1 MSKTLGEFEQIAQL
15 MAPLAEKAK
24 GAFALKDDGAVFS
37 HRIDQ
42 EIVVTTDTL
51 IAGVHFFAT
60 DDPFD
65 IAVKLLAVNLSD
77 LAAMGAC
84 PLHYTLNA
92 SYPQNIT
99 NDWISTFAK
108 GLAHMQERF
117 GISLLGGDTT
127 KTPGPLT
134 LSLSAFGL
142 VKKSTALRRNGAGEG
157 DLICVS
163 GTIGDGA
170 LGLKVAKGDLEDTSG
185 YLLSRY
191 LRPSPR
197 IALGQSLIGLATAC
211 MDISDGLLGDFN
223 HLGCGGIIHMDKIP
237 LSAQA
242 RQILDK
248 DSEQIFTI
256 LNGGDDYE
264 LLFCIDEKSRP
275 VLEDIAHAC
284 ETDIAVIGRIT
295 KDSDLSLLQPDG
307 TTMSTIPSGY
317 RHF

>member
-15 MAPLAEKAK
+15 MAPLAEKTK

-37 HRIDQ
+37 HGDEQ

-51 IAGVHFFAT
+51 IADVHFFAT

-65 IAVKLLAVNLSD
+65 IALKLLAVNLSD
-77 LAAMGAC
+77 LAAMGAR

-99 NDWISTFAK
+99 VDWISAFAK

-117 GISLLGGDTT
+117 DISLLGGDTT

-142 VKKSTALRRNGAGEG
+142 VKKGMALRRNGAREG

-223 HLGCGGIIHMDKIP
+223 HFGCGGMIHMDKIP
-237 LSAQA
+237 LSSQA

-264 LLFCIDEKSRP
+264 LLFCINKKSLTN
-275 VLEDIAHAC
+275 LEEIASKC

-295 KDSDLSLLQPDG
+295 NDIGLTLYRPDG
-307 TTMSTIPSGY
+307 TIMQDIPSGY